1 MSNLRDQQSELSFQL
16 QNGLLL
22 SRQKS
27 LEEARGEEEKPDKQM
42 HTKLRLLPTLEASS
56 TPLKRSDLR
65 HQAFFIGQIVL
76 LVVVVVQFIMLYRT
90 CILAAAG
97 VANAGLMKK
106 QASSSSS
113 SRPDYYQTSPE
124 LWPGPTPTGPAPFLA
139 ETNPAPF
146 SSTTY
151 IPNSPLETQ
160 VPIKGNSD
168 NGNIFQLHGQL
179 SHYFPNPVGFGVDEY
194 SLPKDA
200 HIAQLHM
207 LSRHGSR
214 YPTVGA
220 GAQLLAEKIQNF
232 TNGTLGEVTFTGE
245 LSFLN
250 NWQYTLGNEILVP
263 VGKQELFDSGTLH
276 QYMYGHL
283 YPNNG
288 SKIVARSTTQDRMT
302 KSAEYFLAG
311 FFGLEW
317 TSNATLVLA
326 IETETEVWN
335 NTLAGYFNCDN
346 SYGYKNEGG
355 DNATEQWVE
364 IYLADATERLAPNAG
379 KHFNWTA
386 EDSYN
391 AQSLCAY
398 ETVAVGYSSFC
409 GLFTYEEWEGYE
421 YSIDINFAGQ
431 SGFQSPTG
439 RAVGA
444 GYVEEIRA
452 RLEHHLIEKPTAQVN
467 VTLDSNPKTFP
478 LNQALNFDFSHDT
491 NIMGILTAFGFTQFA
506 EVLPVDHIKTDRQL
520 VVSHMEPFAARLDIE
535 VINTP
540 SPLDGKRSEGDKYL
554 DGDETTYVHFILNQR
569 TLPLG
574 VSYPECGPRDD
585 GWCTLETF
593 LDVLST
599 KLEEAQY
606 DYSCN
611 GDWPVVP
618 YGALTDGVPPPPT
631 GTLAA

>member
-1 MSNLRDQQSELSFQL
+1 MSNLRDQQTELSFQL
-16 QNGLLL
+16 QDGLLL

-27 LEEARGEEEKPDKQM
+27 LEEARGEEEKPDKQT
-42 HTKLRLLPTLEASS
+42 HTKLRLLPSLEASS
-56 TPLKRSDLR
+56 TTLKRSGLR

-194 SLPKDA
+194 PLPRDA

-220 GAQLLAEKIQNF
+220 GAQLLAEKIQNY
-232 TNGTLGEVTFTGE
+232 TSGTLGDVTFT
-245 LSFLN
+245 
-250 NWQYTLGNEILVP
+250 
-263 VGKQELFDSGTLH
+263 
-276 QYMYGHL
+276 GHL

-317 TSNATLVLA
+317 TSNSTLVLA
-326 IETETEVWN
+326 IETETDVWN
-335 NTLAGYFNCDN
+335 NTLAGYFNCNN

-355 DNATEQWVE
+355 DNATGKWVE
-364 IYLADATERLAPNAG
+364 IYLADATERLAPYAG
-379 KHFNWTA
+379 GHFNWTA
-386 EDSYN
+386 EESYN

-452 RLEHHLIEKPTAQVN
+452 RLEHHLIKKPTAQVN

-478 LNQALNFDFSHDT
+478 LDQALNFDFSHDT

-506 EVLPVDHIKTDRQL
+506 EVLPADHIKTDRQL
-520 VVSHMEPFAARLDIE
+520 VVSHMEPFAARLDME

-540 SPLDGKRSEGDKYL
+540 SPLDGRRSEGEKYL

-574 VSYPECGPRDD
+574 VSYPECGNRDD

-593 LDVLST
+593 LDVLRT

-618 YGALTDGVPPPPT
+618 YGDLTDGVPPPG